1 MKENKLKKE
10 LQFYYDIMKKSYGE
24 GTTHVLRKK
33 IKYISRTLFYYPYS
47 MKLASFLMEHPHW
60 KTKIYYYPALSM
72 KLHKPYMTYHFSMEE
87 KLHWVLSSYQYL
99 DSLFSEETLKV
110 LYEKGELKILDLE
123 GKEEEKIT
131 VYFHIYHNF
140 DKEGECNLVLYEDEI
155 LLGTLTFSLSKEAIL
170 IGGLQGLGRKHN
182 DPEILKK
189 VTKNFYGLF
198 PKRILLEVFYHLFP
212 EPKIA
217 VGNANH
223 IYLAQ
228 RYRYKKERKV
238 KADYD
243 EFWESLG
250 GVQREDGLWKLAEKI
265 ARKPIEE
272 IPSKKRSQYRSR
284 YQILDTIQESV
295 SKFLIDTK

>member
-1 MKENKLKKE
+1 MRKE
-10 LQFYYDIMKKSYGE
+10 LQFYYEVMKRRYRK
-24 GTTHVLRKK
+24 GTSHVLRKK
-33 IKYISRTLFYYPYS
+33 VKYISRTLFYYPYS
-47 MKLASFLMEHPHW
+47 MELANFIMQHSYLS
-60 KTKIYYYPALSM
+60 KTMDQYPM
-72 KLHKPYMTYHFSMEE
+72 ITEKLHKPYMRFSFTAKE
-87 KLHWVLSSYQYL
+87 KLEVIFSSYAYL
-99 DSLFSEETLKV
+99 DRYFRNEVLQELYAKGKIKV
-110 LYEKGELKILDLE
+110 ADIQ
-123 GKEEEKIT
+123 GKEDCKLSA
-131 VYFHIYHNF
+131 YLKLYPDF
-140 DKEGECNLVLYEDEI
+140 DKEGEFNLLLYQGEI
-155 LLGTLTFSLSKEAIL
+155 LLSTLTFAVWKHHMF
-170 IGGLQGLGRKHN
+170 IGGLQGLGRIYK

-198 PKRILLEVFYHLFP
+198 PKRILMEVFYHLFP
-212 EPKIA
+212 ESKIA

-250 GVQREDGLWKLAEKI
+250 GIQREDGLWELAETI

-284 YQILDTIQESV
+284 YQILDAIQESV
-295 SKFLIDTK
+295 TNFLINTK

>member
-1 MKENKLKKE
+1 MRKE
-10 LQFYYDIMKKSYGE
+10 LQFYYEVMRKRYRK
-24 GTTHVLRKK
+24 GTSHALRKK
-33 IKYISRTLFYYPYS
+33 VKYISRTLFYYPYS
-47 MKLASFLMEHPHW
+47 MELANFIMQHSYLS
-60 KTKIYYYPALSM
+60 KTIDQYPM
-72 KLHKPYMTYHFSMEE
+72 ITEKLHKPYMRFSFTAKE
-87 KLHWVLSSYQYL
+87 KLEVIFSSYAYL
-99 DSLFSEETLKV
+99 DRYFRDEVLQELYSKGKIKV
-110 LYEKGELKILDLE
+110 VDIQ
-123 GKEEEKIT
+123 GKEDCKLSA
-131 VYFHIYHNF
+131 YLKLYPDF
-140 DKEGECNLVLYEDEI
+140 DKEGEFNLLLYQGDI
-155 LLGTLTFSLSKEAIL
+155 LLSTLTFAVWKHHMF
-170 IGGLQGLGRKHN
+170 IGGLQGLGRIYK

-198 PKRILLEVFYHLFP
+198 PKRILMEVFYHLFP
-212 EPKIA
+212 ESKIA

-250 GVQREDGLWKLAEKI
+250 GIQREDGLWELAEKI

-284 YQILDTIQESV
+284 YQILDTIRESV
-295 SKFLIDTK
+295 ANFLINTK

>member
-1 MKENKLKKE
+1 MKKE
-10 LQFYYDIMKKSYGE
+10 LQFYYEVMKKRYGK
-24 GTTHVLRKK
+24 GTTHVFRKK
-33 IKYISRTLFYYPYS
+33 VKYITRTLFYYPYS
-47 MKLASFLMEHPHW
+47 ITLAKFIMQHPYLSKVIHQ
-60 KTKIYYYPALSM
+60 YPM
-72 KLHKPYMTYHFSMEE
+72 ITEKLHKPYMRFSFKAKE
-87 KLHWVLSSYQYL
+87 KLEVIFSSYTYL
-99 DSLFSEETLKV
+99 DHYFRDEV
-110 LYEKGELKILDLE
+110 LQELYSKGKIKIMDIQ
-123 GKEEEKIT
+123 GKEECSLSAYLKL
-131 VYFHIYHNF
+131 YPNF
-140 DKEGECNLVLYEDEI
+140 DKEGEFNLLLYQEDI
-155 LLGTLTFSLSKEAIL
+155 LLATLTFAVWKNHIF
-170 IGGLQGLGRKHN
+170 IGGLQGLGRSHN

-189 VTKNFYGLF
+189 VTKHFYGLF
-198 PKRILLEVFYHLFP
+198 PKRILMEVFYHLFP

-250 GVQREDGLWKLAEKI
+250 GIQREDGLWELAEKI

-284 YQILDTIQESV
+284 YQILDQIEELV
-295 SKFLIDTK
+295 SNFLINSK

>member
-1 MKENKLKKE
+1 MKRE
-10 LQFYYDIMKKSYGE
+10 LQFYYQIMKERYGK
-24 GTTHVLRKK
+24 GTTHALRKK
-33 IKYISRTLFYYPYS
+33 IKYITRTLFYYRYS
-47 MKLASFLMEHPHW
+47 MQLARFIMNDRYLS
-60 KTKIYYYPALSM
+60 KTIHQYRMLTE
-72 KLHKPYMTYHFSMEE
+72 KLHKPYMTYSFSSKE
-87 KLHWVLSSYQYL
+87 KLEVIFSSYAYL
-99 DSLFSEETLKV
+99 ELYFRDDILQELYTKTKIKV
-110 LYEKGELKILDLE
+110 LDIV
-123 GKEEEKIT
+123 GKEDCTLSIYFK
-131 VYFHIYHNF
+131 VYPNF
-140 DKEGECNLVLYEDEI
+140 DKEGEFNLIVYQGDI
-155 LLGTLTFSLSKEAIL
+155 LLATLTFSIWKDKMF
-170 IGGLQGLGRKHN
+170 IGGLQGLGRIYN

-189 VTKNFYGLF
+189 VTKHFYGLF
-198 PKRILLEVFYHLFP
+198 PKRILMEVFYHLFP

-250 GVQREDGLWKLAEKI
+250 GIQREDGLWELAEKI

-284 YQILDTIQESV
+284 YQILDQIEELV
-295 SKFLIDTK
+295 SNFLINSK